1 MIVVLSLAMCI
12 VIVLV
17 DQLTKMFLMSD
28 SFTYIPNF
36 LYNVPTMN
44 DGAAFSILS
53 GARVFFIIF
62 TALVLCLVLVLIFT
76 NKFSNSKFF
85 KCTLG
90 VMAGGIIG
98 NFIDR
103 YFIGSVRDFW
113 YLEPFGFICNFADVA
128 ICVGTIMLCYY
139 IIFMHK
145 YKSSKSK
152 EEAN

>member
-1 MIVVLSLAMCI
+1 MIVALSLTICL
-12 VIVLV
+12 VIVLI
-17 DQLTKMFLMSD
+17 DQLTKIFLMGD

-44 DGAAFSILS
+44 DGAAFSMLS
-53 GARVFFIIF
+53 GARIFFIIF
-62 TALVLCLVLVLIFT
+62 TVIVLSIVLILMFT
-76 NKFSNSKFF
+76 NKVSNSKFF

-128 ICVGTIMLCYY
+128 ICVGTAMLCYY
-139 IIFMHK
+139 IVFMHNN
-145 YKSSKSK
+145 KSSKTK
-152 EEAN
+152 EEMN